1 MTDTTTSL
9 VSSNEGVLD
18 KLSYSKKYN
27 EPFTAKDR
35 RYKFYLMEDIWLLGK
50 SAKIDLN
57 FFTELSLPIEV
68 EVALRKALAM
78 QAEVLAPNSIRIR
91 RSVIKD
97 ISDGW
102 SSPKSFQATYHS
114 LNNISQRQ
122 IFAFLN
128 TLNKEQMADAIQT
141 KETLS
146 EFISFINEVELEQV
160 NLTKNIFDPE
170 KGIYTDEEENLINE
184 KLRLAVNASL
194 KCISDIQNLNNRDVH
209 YLGCLIALILVKTIY
224 RRPVQLAMLKWSD
237 VLPIASSFKDHR
249 FAKTSSTPDEENLFS
264 DVDQLHLRCFRAK
277 SGYGFRQYSEIR
289 SIRLEPEL
297 SMLLVKYKKAYQ
309 QCLSDQLGRNG
320 LNLNQAEV
328 LDIVYRCP
336 LFPEWKLFNLD
347 ITDKPT
353 LFKSLSHTTD
363 MFHKPSHGLINMMR
377 YISESLQLTSSRIQS
392 FNITNNR
399 SRHTVLTRGA
409 EQGLSKEALSKV
421 TGVTTETVR
430 HYIGLDM
437 SGRCV
442 IDKNVA
448 GKTIFKQFSQV
459 STEELKKQGGFQVLN
474 EFDEELGIIQQT
486 SSCQT
491 CTVQLCKPLG
501 CYGCDN
507 FRPLLEAD
515 HQANLQRIE
524 LKIQFNQGNAAS
536 QTLKKLKESALYIKA
551 TIDICKEHMAMN
563 RGVSDGNK

>member
-1 MTDTTTSL
+1 MTDTTTPL
-9 VSSNEGVLD
+9 TSSNEDLLD
-18 KLSYSKKYN
+18 KLGHSKKYN
-27 EPFTAKDR
+27 EQFTAKDR
-35 RYKFYLMEDIWLLGK
+35 RYKFYLMEDFWLLGK
-50 SAKIDLN
+50 SSKVDLT
-57 FFTELSLPIEV
+57 FFTELSLSSEI
-68 EVALRKALAM
+68 EVALRKGLAL

-91 RSVIKD
+91 RNAIKD

-102 SSPKSFQATYHS
+102 SSPKSFQAAYHS
-114 LNNISQRQ
+114 LSNNMQRQ
-122 IFAFLN
+122 IFSFLN
-128 TLNKEQMADAIQT
+128 TLNREQTAESIQT
-141 KETLS
+141 KKNLS
-146 EFISFINEVELEQV
+146 KYINFINTVELEQV

-184 KLRLAVNASL
+184 KLRLAVNDSL
-194 KCISDIQNLNNRDVH
+194 KCLSDVNNLNSRDVH

-249 FAKTSSTPDEENLFS
+249 FAKASSTPDVENLFS
-264 DVDQLHLRCFRAK
+264 DVDQLHLRCFKAK
-277 SGYGFRQYSEIR
+277 SGYGFRQYAEIR

-297 SMLLVKYKKAYQ
+297 SMLLVKYKKVYQ
-309 QCLSDQLGRNG
+309 QCLSDQLGKNG
-320 LNLNQAEV
+320 LNLNQAEM

-336 LFPEWKLFNLD
+336 LFPEWKLFKLD
-347 ITDKPT
+347 VSDKPT
-353 LFKSLSHTTD
+353 LFKTLSHSSD
-363 MFHKPSHGLINMMR
+363 MFHKPSHALISMMG
-377 YISESLQLTSSRIQS
+377 YISKNLQLTSSRVQT

-421 TGVTTETVR
+421 TGVTTTTVK
-430 HYIGLDM
+430 HYIGLDT

-459 STEELKKQGGFQVLN
+459 STEELKKNGGFRVLN

-515 HQANLQRIE
+515 HQANLERIE

-536 QTLKKLKESALYIKA
+536 QTLKKLKESAVYIKA
-551 TIDICKEHMAMN
+551 TIEICKEHMAIN
-563 RGVSDGNK
+563 RGVTDGNK